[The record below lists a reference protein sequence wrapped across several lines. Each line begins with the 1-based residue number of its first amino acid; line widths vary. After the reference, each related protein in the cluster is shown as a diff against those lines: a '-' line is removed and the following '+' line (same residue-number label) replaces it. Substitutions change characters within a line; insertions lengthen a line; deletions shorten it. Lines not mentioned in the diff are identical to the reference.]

1 MRSFLRAL
9 TCTAFALV
17 SCAALAETKPAPAKP
32 AAQAPQAKQE
42 MKMETAQLV
51 GLIKSTIM
59 ALQHANQTG
68 NYSVLRDLGTPVFRE
83 RFDQAQLTAVFYNL
97 RKRGIDFTP
106 ILFLP
111 ADLTRKPEMTAGNE
125 LHIVGD
131 FQTEPLRIQ
140 YDLLFSSNR
149 WRLADQWDGGRRCAP
164 TGHRDGARPCH
175 ERARVRKRTAVV
187 RHPVSRAVTASQI
200 DREQCLSSEASE
212 DDKSIAG
219 KVAPDANPFPAQP
232 ANARVRP

>member
-111 ADLTRKPEMTAGNE
+111 ADLTKKPEMTAGNE

-140 YDLLFSSNR
+140 YDLLFFQIDGVWRINGMAVDAVPQQAIATAPAPATSAPASGSAPQSSGIPSVGQSQP
-149 WRLADQWDGGRRCAP
+149 A
-164 TGHRDGARPCH
+164 
-175 ERARVRKRTAVV
+175 K
-187 RHPVSRAVTASQI
+187 STASN
-200 DREQCLSSEASE
+200 ASAV
-212 DDKSIAG
+212 KPQKTTS
-219 KVAPDANPFPAQP
+219 Q
-232 ANARVRP
+232 

>member
-9 TCTAFALV
+9 TFTAFAFA

-42 MKMETAQLV
+42 LKMETAQLV

-97 RKRGIDFTP
+97 RSRGINFTP

-111 ADLTRKPEMTAGNE
+111 ANLTKQPEMTEGNE
-125 LHIVGD
+125 LHVVGD
-131 FQTEPLRIQ
+131 FQTQPLRIQ
-140 YDLLFSSNR
+140 YDLLFLQIDGV
-149 WRLADQWDGGRRCAP
+149 WRINGM
-164 TGHRDGARPCH
+164 
-175 ERARVRKRTAVV
+175 AVDAV
-187 RHPVSRAVTASQI
+187 PVSSPQR
-200 DREQCLSSEASE
+200 R
-212 DDKSIAG
+212 
-219 KVAPDANPFPAQP
+219 
-232 ANARVRP
+232 RPRLL